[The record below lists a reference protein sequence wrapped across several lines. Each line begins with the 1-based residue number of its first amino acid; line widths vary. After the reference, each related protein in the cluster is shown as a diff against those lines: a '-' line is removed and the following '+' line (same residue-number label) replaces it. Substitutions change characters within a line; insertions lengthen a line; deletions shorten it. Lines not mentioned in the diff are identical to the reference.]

1 MCPNSDMTATPQ
13 AIILAAGKGLRMGSD
28 QPKVLFEVADKP
40 IIRWV
45 VQACRQAR
53 VSRNI
58 IVVGEQGD
66 MVAEALADE
75 PDCVFVEQHKRLGTG
90 HAAQMAESLFDPAKP
105 EDVFVLAGDAPL
117 IRART
122 LKVLLEAHRDAGAST
137 TLATSNVADPTG
149 YGRVL
154 RDGDGRF
161 EAIVEEKDATDEQRR
176 VTQINP
182 SYYCFRSDAL
192 FETLKQVKNANA
204 QGEYYLTDVPGLQ
217 RKAGL
222 PVAVLDAVPPED
234 VLGVNTPEQ
243 LEQVD
248 RILRERLAREG
259 QSADSP

>member
-1 MCPNSDMTATPQ
+1 MYPNSDMTPTPQ

-40 IIRWV
+40 IIQWV

-66 MVAEALADE
+66 MVAQVLADE
-75 PDCVFVEQHKRLGTG
+75 PDCVFVEQGRRLGTG
-90 HAAQMAESLFDPAKP
+90 HATQMAESLFDPARP
-105 EDVFVLAGDAPL
+105 EEVFVLAGDAPL
-117 IRART
+117 IRAGT
-122 LKVLLEAHRDAGAST
+122 LKVLLEAHRNARAT
-137 TLATSNVADPTG
+137 ATLATSNVADPTG

-154 RDGDGRF
+154 RDADGRF
-161 EAIVEEKDATDEQRR
+161 EAIVEEKDATDEQRK

-192 FETLKQVKNANA
+192 FESLKQVKNANA

-217 RKAGL
+217 KAAGL

-248 RILRERLAREG
+248 RILRKRLAREG
-259 QSADSP
+259 RSSNSP